1 MRTMFFL
8 NNAAFTLTG
17 ALTDEAFTGQPV
29 PLTADRPSS
38 WPNMPEAM
46 EGLFTLATITHKDM
60 PGQYEIVN
68 LLGYVDMPDDSRVLM
83 VERAREDTQ
92 AQAWPVGA
100 VMECRV
106 TASMLEQLSAATLR
120 HARHRAISV
129 NYGDAFVNWGAGSGF
144 EFIPGAYALGGLPV
158 APARGFGEPELAG
171 VFTRMAQ
178 QVEGVGYSHM
188 VELGVAP
195 DYNPATTY
203 YPGDFVKSTDSPFNT
218 YCMGRGNAFS
228 GDAAPALGESPWVR
242 FDPGSDSNIVAF
254 PRLGAG
260 GENFGIWFYPT
271 EIGFIC
277 DAYGASTPPT
287 VTVKEVDYSGSVV
300 GDLVTAKQLVGV
312 GARQRIVLS
321 STITKGIKGFHFVR
335 SSTATGGT
343 CRGRFYWKG
352 LFVHS
357 NDADSYPAAPDSFDG
372 LYIR

>member
-1 MRTMFFL
+1 MRTLFFL
-8 NNAAFTLTG
+8 NNAAFTLTV

-38 WPNMPEAM
+38 WPSMPEAM

-60 PGQYEIVN
+60 PGKYEIVN
-68 LLGYVDMPDDSRVLM
+68 LLGYVDMPDDTRVLM

-106 TASMLEQLSAATLR
+106 TQSMLEQLGADTLH
-120 HARHRAISV
+120 HARHQAISV
-129 NYGDAFVNWGAGSGF
+129 NLGDAFIDWGKGSGF

-158 APARGFGEPELAG
+158 APARGFGESELNG
-171 VFTRMAQ
+171 VFAGMAQ

-195 DYNPATTY
+195 NFNPAATY
-203 YPGDFVKSTDSPFNT
+203 YPGDFAKSTDSPVNT

-228 GDAAPALGESPWVR
+228 GGAAPALGESPWVR
-242 FDPGSDSNIVAF
+242 FDPGSDGNIVAL
-254 PRLGAG
+254 PRLGAN
-260 GENFGIWFYPT
+260 GENTGIWFYPT
-271 EIGFIC
+271 EVGFIC

-287 VTVKEVDYSGSVV
+287 ITVKEVDYAGSVV
-300 GDLVTAKQLVGV
+300 GDLVSAKQLVGI

-321 STITKGIKGFHFVR
+321 SAITKGIKGFHFVR

-357 NDADSYPAAPDSFDG
+357 NDADSYPAAADSFDG

>member
-1 MRTMFFL
+1 MRTPFFL
-8 NNAAFTLTG
+8 NNAAFTLTT
-17 ALTDEAFTGQPV
+17 ALTDEALTGRPV
-29 PLTADRPSS
+29 SLTADNPSS
-38 WPNMPEAM
+38 WPDMPDAM
-46 EGLFTLATITHKDM
+46 EGMFTLATITHKDM
-60 PGQYEIVN
+60 PGAYEIVN
-68 LLGYVDMPDDSRVLM
+68 LLGYLDMPDDTRVLL

-92 AQAWPVGA
+92 AQAWPVGS

-106 TASMLEQLSAATLR
+106 TQGMLEQLGAATL
-120 HARHRAISV
+120 HHPRHRAVSV
-129 NYGDAFVNWGAGSGF
+129 NYGDAFIDWGAAGGF
-144 EFIPGAYALGGLPV
+144 EFIPGAYSLGGLPV
-158 APARGFGEPELAG
+158 APSRGFGEGDLTG
-171 VFTRMAQ
+171 HSTRMAQ
-178 QVEGVGYSHM
+178 QVEGVGYSTM

-195 DYNPATTY
+195 DYNPSATY
-203 YPGDFVKSTDSPFNT
+203 YPGDFVKSTDSPFYT
-218 YCMGRGNAFS
+218 YCMGRGGAFAEGAS
-228 GDAAPALGESPWVR
+228 PALGESPWVR
-242 FDPGSDSNIVAF
+242 FDPGSDNDVVAF

-335 SSTATGGT
+335 SSMAAGGT

-357 NDADSYPAAPDSFDG
+357 NDADSYPAARDSLDG
-372 LYIR
+372 QYIP

>member
-1 MRTMFFL
+1 MRTLFFL
-8 NNAAFTLTG
+8 NNAAFTLTV

-92 AQAWPVGA
+92 AHAWPVGS

-106 TASMLEQLSAATLR
+106 TQSMLEQLGADTLH
-120 HARHRAISV
+120 HARHQAISV
-129 NYGDAFVNWGAGSGF
+129 NLGDAFIDWGAPSGF
-144 EFIPGAYALGGLPV
+144 EFIPGAFALGGLPV
-158 APARGFGEPELAG
+158 APARGFGESELNG
-171 VFTRMAQ
+171 VFAGMAQ

-195 DYNPATTY
+195 NFNPAATY
-203 YPGDFVKSTDSPFNT
+203 YPGDFAKSTDSPFNT

-228 GDAAPALGESPWVR
+228 GGAAPALGESPWVR
-242 FDPGSDSNIVAF
+242 FDPGSDGNIVAL
-254 PRLGAG
+254 PRLGAN
-260 GENFGIWFYPT
+260 GENTGIWFYPT
-271 EIGFIC
+271 EVGFIC

-287 VTVKEVDYSGSVV
+287 ITVKEVDYAGSVV
-300 GDLVTAKQLVGV
+300 GDLVSAKQLVGI

-321 STITKGIKGFHFVR
+321 SAITKGIKGFHFVR